1 MRTGVCVI
9 TRRSILR
16 IDFDT
21 ILAKKKGGEEKEIV
35 RRNGKRSKFSYALFH
50 RWKRCTGELVGRL
63 LVTR

>member
-21 ILAKKKGGEEKEIV
+21 ILAKKKKEGRRRRLFEEMESGPSFRTLFSIGGRGV
-35 RRNGKRSKFSYALFH
+35 QVSSWAA
-50 RWKRCTGELVGRL
+50 CS
-63 LVTR
+63 